1 MPPSYRRPPPGAGTV
16 PAFRFR
22 PTNTPRT
29 PRPLP
34 DPNLTPDVLVIGGG
48 PGGYVASIRAAQ
60 LGLSVVC
67 VELDKTLGG
76 TCVNVGCI
84 PSKALLGSTE
94 HFEFARLHAAEH
106 GIEFQGLSFDLARM
120 MKRKDDVVAAN
131 TKGVEFL
138 FKKNKIHWAK
148 GFGTLK
154 AGNVVDVRSF
164 DGTTTTYRPK
174 NVIIATG
181 SVPME
186 LPYLPFDEERI
197 LSNVGALRIPE
208 VPKHLIVIG
217 GGVIGLELGSVW
229 RRLGS
234 MVTVLE
240 FAPTILPGCD
250 ADITKEAT
258 RVFAKQGLE
267 LHTGTKVTGG
277 HRDGARVVIG
287 TEQNGAARTFG
298 ADYVLVAIGRRPA
311 LTGIDPQTL
320 GLKLGARG
328 EIVVDD
334 QLRTN
339 LPNVYAI
346 GDAVGGKLL
355 AHKAE
360 EEGVIAAEVIAGQK
374 AHMHYKNMPG
384 VVYTWPEV
392 AMCGLTEAEVK
403 ASGVKYKVGKYP
415 FSANGRARTMGQ
427 TDGFVKFVTDARTDE
442 VLGCHMIGP
451 NVSELLSEVVLAME
465 YRGTAD
471 DIGATVHS
479 HPTLSETVK
488 EAALGALGRALH
500 L

>member
-1 MPPSYRRPPPGAGTV
+1 MSD
-16 PAFRFR
+16 
-22 PTNTPRT
+22 PTT
-29 PRPLP
+29 
-34 DPNLTPDVLVIGGG
+34 NLTPDVVVIGGG

-60 LGLSVVC
+60 LGLSTVC

-84 PSKALLGSTE
+84 PSKALLGSSE

-106 GIEFQGLSFDLARM
+106 GIDYHGVTFDLARM
-120 MKRKDDVVAAN
+120 MKRKDDVVAQN

-138 FKKNKIHWAK
+138 FKKNKVTWAK

-154 AGNVVDVRSF
+154 RGDTGNVVEVRAL
-164 DGTTTTYRPK
+164 DGTVTTYKPK

-181 SVPME
+181 SLPIE
-186 LPYLPFDEERI
+186 LPFLPFDEERI

-229 RRLGS
+229 RRLGA
-234 MVTVLE
+234 MVTVIE
-240 FAPTILPGCD
+240 YAPSILPGND
-250 ADITKEAT
+250 DDIIKEAT
-258 RVFAKQGLE
+258 RIFSKQGLE
-267 LHTGTKVTGG
+267 LHTSTKVTGG
-277 HRDGARVVIG
+277 HRDGARIVVG

-298 ADYVLVAIGRRPA
+298 ADYVLVSIGRRPA
-311 LTGIDPQTL
+311 LTGIDAKALGLTL
-320 GLKLGARG
+320 GSRG
-328 EIVVDD
+328 EIAVDD
-334 QLRTN
+334 QMRTN
-339 LPNVYAI
+339 LPNVFAI
-346 GDAVGGKLL
+346 GDAIGGKLL

-360 EEGVIAAEVIAGQK
+360 DEGVIAAEVIAGKK
-374 AHMHYKNMPG
+374 AHMHYQNMPA

-392 AMCGLTEAEVK
+392 ATCGLTEAEVK
-403 ASGVKYKVGKYP
+403 ASGRAYKVGKFP
-415 FSANGRARTMGQ
+415 FSANGRARTMGEGQ
-427 TDGFVKFVTDARTDE
+427 GFVKFVTDARTDE
-442 VLGCHMIGP
+442 ILGCHMIGP
-451 NVSELLSEVVLAME
+451 NVSDLLSEVVLAME

-500 L
+500 I